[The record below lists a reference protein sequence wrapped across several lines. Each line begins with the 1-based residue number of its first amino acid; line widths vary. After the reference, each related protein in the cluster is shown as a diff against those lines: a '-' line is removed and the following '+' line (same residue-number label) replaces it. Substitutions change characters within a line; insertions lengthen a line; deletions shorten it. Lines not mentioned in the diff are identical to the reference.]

1 MMENSIIIEGIQC
14 SVHCGVT
21 SMERRQP
28 QPIVVD
34 LEIQCANARAAV
46 SDDLIDTVDYGKIVG
61 RVADIA
67 ATSRFCL
74 LEALAE
80 RISQTLFQEFPITH
94 LETWVRKTAPPLDHI
109 KGSVGVRRSQ
119 SCSQTSH
126 QQTAPNHHSE
136 LSPFFLEHSSNLR
149 PGKILDLATGSGR
162 HARYLAA
169 RGFSVVGI
177 DRDEAAL
184 AQAQELAAHNTS
196 IADHKFVTQHI
207 DLEATPGN
215 PPDLGKEVYDGILVF
230 FYLFRP
236 LFPQIIEALK
246 PGGRLLYETFLIDNQ
261 IVHQH
266 PRNKDFCLEHNEL
279 LKLTNGLRILH
290 YQEGEH
296 KSPQGKEPVFTAQ
309 LVAQKE

>member
-1 MMENSIIIEGIQC
+1 MENSIIIEGIQC

-28 QPIVVD
+28 QPIAVD
-34 LEIQCANARAAV
+34 LELQCNNARAAV

-109 KGSVGVRRSQ
+109 NGSVGIRRSQ
-119 SCSQTSH
+119 SRSQTSP
-126 QQTAPNHHSE
+126 QQPTPNQHSE
-136 LSPFFLEHSSNLR
+136 LSPFFLEHAANLG
-149 PGKILDLATGSGR
+149 PGKILDIATGSGR

-177 DRDEAAL
+177 DRDETAL
-184 AQAQELAAHNTS
+184 AEAQQLAATNNRIT
-196 IADHKFVTQHI
+196 DHQFVTQCI
-207 DLEATPGN
+207 DLEANPAS

-230 FYLFRP
+230 FYLYRP
-236 LFPQIIEALK
+236 LFPQIIQALK
-246 PGGRLLYETFLIDNQ
+246 PGGRLIYETFLIDNQ

-266 PRNKDFCLEHNEL
+266 PRNKNFCLEHNEL
-279 LKLTNGLRILH
+279 LNLSNGLRILH

-296 KSPQGKEPVFTAQ
+296 QSQQGKDPVFTAR
-309 LVAQKE
+309 LVAQKN